1 MAVGNGKPFG
11 DGNWYDNKKK
21 ATKKQRDE
29 IINTIIHNK
38 YDTVGTDIIKIGN
51 SIFLFDH
58 TDRDDLYK
66 SYWNTKK
73 GEIPDGTGYGIRKK
87 YNFAEITKEDLHEII
102 TNIAASYNSDEA
114 SIRNWLQELGIKPR
128 NLSGI
133 DFAAAIR
140 EGNRDNGLGISQ
152 SRGGGNQTVE
162 DTGDAISRENK
173 GKEQF
178 FITPQG
184 EVYGFV
190 DKDGNIQH
198 EIIMK
203 LTEEQKKIT
212 PSQKFW
218 EMQEKGKKQVE
229 LWQQQPMTLEEVNQ
243 MMAERKAFIKKHT

>member
-1 MAVGNGKPFG
+1 MRPI
-11 DGNWYDNKKK
+11 
-21 ATKKQRDE
+21 DE

-38 YDTVGTDIIKIGN
+38 YDTVGTDIVKIGN
-51 SIFLFDH
+51 SIFLFDY

-66 SYWNTKK
+66 SYWNAKK

-102 TNIAASYNSDEA
+102 TNIAASYNSDET
-114 SIRNWLQELGIKPR
+114 SLRNRLQELGIKPG

-178 FITPQG
+178 FITPQ
-184 EVYGFV
+184 
-190 DKDGNIQH
+190 
-198 EIIMK
+198 
-203 LTEEQKKIT
+203 
-212 PSQKFW
+212 
-218 EMQEKGKKQVE
+218 
-229 LWQQQPMTLEEVNQ
+229 
-243 MMAERKAFIKKHT
+243 